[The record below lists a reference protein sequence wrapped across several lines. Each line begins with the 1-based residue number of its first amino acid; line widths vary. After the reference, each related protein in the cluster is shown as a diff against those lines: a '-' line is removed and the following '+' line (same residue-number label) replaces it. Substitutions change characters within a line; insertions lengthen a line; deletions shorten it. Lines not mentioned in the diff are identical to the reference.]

1 VIVIV
6 SDLHLTDGS
15 SGETIKEGAF
25 RVFRERLR
33 DLVYDASKRAD
44 GRYEPIRQLDV
55 ILLGDI
61 LDIIRSDQWCAA
73 PPEVRPWGNVDD
85 PRVQEKVR
93 TITEAIL
100 EHNAGSIAILRSLSQ
115 EKVITVPRATPE
127 GKVAVASRD
136 PKAAERAPVQI
147 RLHYMIGNHD
157 WMYHLPGEPY
167 GKIREFIRR
176 ELGLANSPG
185 PFPHDPSESSVI
197 MQLYRDHRIFARHGD
212 IYDSMNFEQTRD
224 ASSLGDAVVIE
235 LLNRFPELVV
245 SRLGSGLSDD
255 CRQGLKELDNVRPLQ
270 IVPVWLDGLLK
281 NTCTADQSKE
291 IKSIWNTQARNFL
304 GTDFVKKQRG
314 HFLFKLGLRF
324 SRNFSLSTLSRLML
338 RFKKRMQSH
347 PSFAPCALTETAF
360 RDGSAEFL
368 VYGHTHWYEVV
379 PLRAAPSDQGLLKQT
394 YINSGTW
401 RAVHELGRFDP
412 RQEQFVGYHV
422 MTYLA
427 FFRDDERKGRSFECW
442 SGALEE

>member
-1 VIVIV
+1 MIVIV

-33 DLVYDASKRAD
+33 DLVYDASKRED
-44 GRYEPIRQLDV
+44 GRYEPIRQVDV

-61 LDIIRSDQWCAA
+61 LDIIRSDQWCTA
-73 PPEVRPWGNVDD
+73 PPEVRPWGNVND
-85 PRVQEKVR
+85 PRVQERVR

-100 EHNAGSIAILRSLSQ
+100 KYNDTSIKILRSLSQ
-115 EKVITVPRATPE
+115 EKAITVPRAIAE
-127 GKVAVASRD
+127 GTAASPD
-136 PKAAERAPVQI
+136 PRGADHVPVQI

-157 WMYHLPGEPY
+157 WMYHLPGDPY
-167 GKIREFIRR
+167 EQIREFIRK
-176 ELGLANSPG
+176 EMGLANQPG
-185 PFPHDPSESSVI
+185 PFPHDPSESAAI

-212 IYDSMNFEQTRD
+212 IYDSINFDKTRD

-235 LLNRFPELVV
+235 LLNRFPELVAA
-245 SRLGSGLSDD
+245 RLGSSLSDD
-255 CRQGLKELDNVRPLQ
+255 CKRGLKELDNVRPLQ
-270 IVPVWLDGLLK
+270 IIPVWLDGLLK
-281 NTCTADQSKE
+281 NTCTPDQAKE
-291 IKSIWNTQARNFL
+291 IKKIWNTQAKQFL
-304 GTDFVKKQRG
+304 STPFVKESG
-314 HFLFKLGLRF
+314 HFWFKLGVRF
-324 SRNFSLSTLSRLML
+324 SQDFSLSTLSRFIL
-338 RFKKRMQSH
+338 RLKKRMQSH
-347 PSFAPCALTETAF
+347 TSFAPYALTEAAF
-360 RDGSAEFL
+360 RDGSADFL

-379 PLRAAPSDQGLLKQT
+379 PLRSAPSKQGLLTQT

-412 RQEQFVGYHV
+412 WQEQFVGYQV

>member
-1 VIVIV
+1 MIVIV

-15 SGETIKEGAF
+15 SGETIEEGAF

-33 DLVYDASKRAD
+33 DLVYDASKRVD
-44 GRYEPIRQLDV
+44 GRYEPIRQVDV

-73 PPEVRPWGNVDD
+73 PPEVRPWGCVND

-100 EHNAGSIAILRSLSQ
+100 KHNAGAIAILRSLSQ
-115 EKVITVPRATPE
+115 EKVITVPRVMDEGAAT
-127 GKVAVASRD
+127 SRD
-136 PKAAERAPVQI
+136 PGASGHVPVQI

-157 WMYHLPGEPY
+157 WMYHLPGAPY
-167 GKIREFIRR
+167 EEIRGFIRR
-176 ELGLANSPG
+176 ELGLANPPG
-185 PFPHDPSESSVI
+185 PFPHDPKESAVI
-197 MQLYRDHRIFARHGD
+197 TQLYRDHRIFARHGD
-212 IYDSMNFEQTRD
+212 IYDNLNFERTRD

-245 SRLGSGLSDD
+245 SRLGPSLSDD
-255 CRQGLKELDNVRPLQ
+255 CKQGLKELDNVRPLQ
-270 IVPVWLDGLLK
+270 IIPVWLDGLLK
-281 NTCTADQSKE
+281 NTCTPNQAQE
-291 IKSIWNTQARNFL
+291 IKSVWNTQAEQFL
-304 GTDFVKKQRG
+304 RTPFVERPG
-314 HFLFKLGLRF
+314 HFWFKLGVRF
-324 SRNFSLSTLSRLML
+324 SRDFSLSALSRFIL
-338 RFKKRMQSH
+338 RLKRRIQGH
-347 PSFAPCALTETAF
+347 PSFAPYALTEAAF
-360 RDGSAEFL
+360 RDGSADFI

-379 PLRAAPSDQGLLKQT
+379 ALRAAPSDQGLLTQT

-412 RQEQFVGYHV
+412 RQEQFVGYQV

-442 SGALEE
+442 SGALEA